1 VASDDQ
7 LRFDEQT
14 ITRLER
20 MYRTPDV
27 LRRRSLA
34 GEALAPRPA
43 EHVLDVGCGPGFF
56 LLDVLQTVGS
66 RGAVTGIDSS
76 SQMLAVARDRC
87 EGHAN
92 ASFHEGDATAL
103 PVEDE
108 AFEAALTVQVLE
120 YVDDVPR
127 ALSELY
133 RVVKP
138 GGRVVVWDTD
148 WATVTWHSS
157 DADRM
162 QRVLAAWDGHLT
174 HPSLPRVLAAQLR
187 AAGWSDVGVAAH
199 PFTNTALTPDVI
211 SASLMGLITDFVAP
225 RLGAAVTDAWAA
237 DLRELGERDEYFF
250 SYTQFC
256 FTARKPSA
264 I

>member
-1 VASDDQ
+1 VAADDQ
-7 LRFDEQT
+7 LSFDEQT
-14 ITRLER
+14 IKRLEQ

-27 LRRRSLA
+27 LRRRRLA
-34 GEALAPRPA
+34 RQALEPHGGE
-43 EHVLDVGCGPGFF
+43 HILDVGCGPGFF
-56 LLDVLQTVGS
+56 LLDVLQSVGS

-76 SQMLAVARDRC
+76 NPMLAVARSRC
-87 EGHAN
+87 EGHPN

-103 PVEDE
+103 PVGDD
-108 AFEAALTVQVLE
+108 AFDAALTVQVLE
-120 YVDDVPR
+120 YVDDVPL

-148 WATVTWHSS
+148 WATVSWHSS

-162 QRVLAAWDGHLT
+162 QRVLAAWDGHLA

-187 AAGWSDVGVAAH
+187 AAGWRDVEVAAH
-199 PFTNTALTPDVI
+199 PFTNTELTPDAI
-211 SASLMGLITDFVAP
+211 SASLIGLITDFVSS
-225 RLGAAVTDAWAA
+225 RLGTEVTDAWAA
-237 DLRELGERDEYFF
+237 DLRELGERGEYFF
-250 SYTQFC
+250 SYTQFS
-256 FTARKPSA
+256 FTARKPDA